1 MSSFENQ
8 LEQVTELI
16 SLPEVYLKFQDLMQD
31 PDSDIDDFARVVS
44 LDPNLTVKLLSVINS
59 AYFGFAGQINS
70 VSRAINMLGLGQLHA
85 MVLGISA
92 LSALN
97 FANDIVP
104 LKTFWRSS
112 LLTGTLARKLSE
124 QSGNLAGEK
133 IFIIGMLHEIGHLV
147 LYAEFPELA
156 RQTHQLACDSHLS
169 IQQAEKQVLGCHY
182 GEIGARLMQQ
192 WCLPDEFQQL
202 TRLQPTPELA
212 EKDLIET
219 ALLHIAHA
227 YAHKYAMEDESEPG
241 DMITPGTWETGHL
254 NPEAVEQAM
263 HPALSDCAELE
274 KVILA

>member
-8 LEQVTELI
+8 LQQVTELI
-16 SLPEVYLKFQDLMQD
+16 SLPEVYVKFRSLMQD
-31 PDSDIDDFARVVS
+31 PASDIDDFAQVVS
-44 LDPNLTVKLLSVINS
+44 LDPNLTVKLLGVINS
-59 AYFGFAGQINS
+59 AYFGFTGQINS

-112 LLTGTLARKLSE
+112 LLTGTLARQLSE
-124 QSGNLAGEK
+124 QSGNLEGEK
-133 IFIIGMLHEIGHLV
+133 TFIVGLLHEIGHLV
-147 LYAEFPELA
+147 LYAEFPNLA
-156 RQTHQLACDSHLS
+156 RETHKVAFDNNMP
-169 IQQAEKQVLGCHY
+169 IQRAEQQVLGCHY
-182 GEIGARLMQQ
+182 GEIGAKLMQQ
-192 WCLPDEFQQL
+192 WSLSDDFQHL

-212 EKDLIET
+212 EKHQLET

-227 YAHKYAMEDESEPG
+227 YAHKYAREVDTEPNNLIAPISW
-241 DMITPGTWETGHL
+241 DTTRL

-263 HPALSDCAELE
+263 QPALSHCAELE
-274 KVILA
+274 KVILN